1 MESQEKAIDMAPNDA
16 QKWNRMTCPNRLK
29 QESRLTDSE
38 GYNVGGL
45 GFKKIL
51 AVKLYDQK
59 EEHKGT

>member
-1 MESQEKAIDMAPNDA
+1 
-16 QKWNRMTCPNRLK
+16 MTCPNRLK

-59 EEHKGT
+59 EEHKGTWSFHSDINVSCKDGWSVGN

>member
-1 MESQEKAIDMAPNDA
+1 MAPNDA
-16 QKWNRMTCPNRLK
+16 QKWNKMTCPNMLK

-51 AVKLYDQK
+51 AVTLYDLK
-59 EEHKGT
+59 EEDTGT